1 MQTIEYIVQT
11 FVVVFCFFS
20 IAKHTSVRSHKVLD
34 ELCLHHRFQHH
45 QHLSVGCTVI
55 TCCGPVLHRQVKSVA
70 RAAEAIGNV
79 VLAGWT
85 H

>member
-1 MQTIEYIVQT
+1 MNVLYIKKIP
-11 FVVVFCFFS
+11 
-20 IAKHTSVRSHKVLD
+20 IAKPTSVRSQKVLD
-34 ELCLHHRFQHH
+34 ELRLHHRFQHH
-45 QHLSVGCTVI
+45 QHLSVGFTVI
-55 TCCGPVLHRQVKSVA
+55 TCCGPFLHQQVKSVA